1 MEAVMTL
8 RHFQIFVTV
17 CDLMNM
23 TAAAEALYMSQPAVS
38 QAIAE
43 MEKHYNAR
51 LFDRLSRK
59 LYLTEAGEKLLS
71 YARHIIRMSSE
82 IERNMQSLQTA
93 GTLRIGASVT
103 VGAYLLPELVSAYE
117 RVYPAVRVEVVE
129 SNTRLIEEY
138 LLADRLDL
146 GIVEGE
152 IFSPE
157 LLSLP
162 MQKDELILVCSPA
175 HRFAA
180 CESVDPAELEKEA
193 FIIREEGSGTRKT
206 FESVMAS
213 HQLLWH
219 ASWVC
224 SNADTIRKA
233 VSRGFGVTVLSRLS
247 VADAIAEGTLCAPS
261 LQKIRFERTFQ
272 VVYHRNKYLTPAMQ
286 QFIDA
291 CLKPVIREE
300 VGSNA

>member
-1 MEAVMTL
+1 MTL

-23 TAAAEALYMSQPAVS
+23 TAAAETLYMSQPAVS

-71 YARHIIRMSSE
+71 YARHIIRMNSE
-82 IERNMQSLQTA
+82 IERSMQSLQTA

-103 VGAYLLPELVSAYE
+103 VGAHLLPELVSAYGQ
-117 RVYPAVRVEVVE
+117 VYPAVRVEVTE

-152 IFSPE
+152 ISSPE

-162 MQKDELILVCSPA
+162 MQKDELIFVCSPA
-175 HRFAA
+175 HRLAA
-180 CESVDPAELEKEA
+180 CESVDPAELEKET

-213 HQLLWH
+213 HQLSWH

-233 VSRGFGVTVLSRLS
+233 VSRNLGVAVLSRFS
-247 VADAIAEGTLCAPS
+247 VADAVAEGTLCAPP
-261 LQKIRFERTFQ
+261 LQNIRFERTFQ

-291 CLKPVIREE
+291 CLKPMRREDI
-300 VGSNA
+300 GSNA